1 MEIDRAP
8 VSRPEKSRKLWDE
21 WRTRYM
27 PTKEEVG
34 QRVRLARFRRDL
46 TLKEVAIRS
55 GMSATHISEIERG
68 KTSPTI
74 GALQRIAAALEERPA
89 HFVEEQSSP
98 LAVVVRRKDR
108 TTEYKCDE
116 ARRATDME
124 RLTADVPWGTLTVRR
139 KVSEPGDIIQRPPAL
154 GEAVLFCV
162 RGMVRYTVSG
172 ESHVL
177 RDGDTIQFTLED
189 GYTVETIGDDKC
201 EVMSFVSCPGR
212 RGW

>member
-1 MEIDRAP
+1 
-8 VSRPEKSRKLWDE
+8 
-21 WRTRYM
+21 M

-34 QRVRLARFRRDL
+34 QRVRLARFRHDL
-46 TLKEVAIRS
+46 TLKEVATRS

-108 TTEYKCDE
+108 TTEYKCD
-116 ARRATDME
+116 ASNRPTTME
-124 RLTADVPWGTLTVRR
+124 RLTANVPWGTLTARR
-139 KVSEPGDIIQRPPAL
+139 KVTEPGDILDRPPAL
-154 GEAVLFCV
+154 GELVVYCV
-162 RGMVRYTVSG
+162 RGMVRYTVRG
-172 ESHVL
+172 ESYVL

-189 GYTVETIGDDKC
+189 GCTVETIGDDKC
-201 EVMSFVSCPGR
+201 EMISFVACPGR

>member
-1 MEIDRAP
+1 
-8 VSRPEKSRKLWDE
+8 
-21 WRTRYM
+21 M

-34 QRVRLARFRRDL
+34 QRVRLARFRRDM
-46 TLKEVAIRS
+46 TLKEVANRS

-108 TTEYKCDE
+108 TTEYKCD
-116 ARRATDME
+116 AAKRTTDIE
-124 RLTADVPWGTLTVRR
+124 RLTADVPWGTLTVVR
-139 KVSEPGDIIQRPPAL
+139 KVSEPGDIFERSAAL
-154 GEAVLFCV
+154 GEAVMYCV
-162 RGMVRYTVSG
+162 RGMVRYTVRG
-172 ESHVL
+172 ESYVL

-201 EVMSFVSCPGR
+201 EAIGFVACPGR
-212 RGW
+212 KGW